1 MAETISS
8 SFLNI
13 VLKAAFL
20 AVVIRGGETRT
31 IGEGKFIPITEGGGS
46 SAEGGNF
53 IVVVGCRGDVIG
65 VGESIGFGERVELF
79 GAGAVER

>member
-31 IGEGKFIPITEGGGS
+31 IGKGKFISIAEGGGS

-53 IVVVGCRGDVIG
+53 VVVVGCGGDVIG
-65 VGESIGFGERVELF
+65 VGESVGFGERVELF
-79 GAGAVER
+79 GARAV